1 MHWGTF
7 QLTDEPMDEP
17 VQLLRKLTKNLNY
30 SDQFI
35 ALQHGET
42 IKI

>member
-1 MHWGTF
+1 
-7 QLTDEPMDEP
+7 MDEP

-30 SDQFI
+30 YDQFI

>member
-1 MHWGTF
+1 
-7 QLTDEPMDEP
+7 MDEP
-17 VQLLRKLTKNLNY
+17 VQLLNKLKKKNNLTKK
-30 SDQFI
+30 FI